1 MKRCPTPRFWTV
13 LMTVAACALL
23 AVSAFAQYQ
32 TGNIFGKVQTKDG
45 SVLPGV
51 TVTLTGV
58 GAPQNF
64 VTDATGNF
72 RFLNLSP
79 GTYSLKAE
87 LAGYGTSTR
96 TGVSVNIGRNA
107 DVTMT
112 LNPSVSEAIT
122 VTAEAPLI
130 DTRKAGT
137 GATISQVELKEIP
150 SARDPWVVLQEAP
163 SVLIDRVNVGGNYSG
178 QQSNYTAKGV
188 TGDQATWNV
197 DGVNI
202 TDMGALGSSPTYY
215 DFDAFEE
222 MQVTTGGSDPRI
234 QTAGVQLNMVT
245 RRGTNDFKGSARYL
259 RTPGSTQGPHP
270 IPAEAT
276 SYLSDVNHVVKNEDK
291 GGEIGGPIMR
301 DHLWFWVAYG
311 QNDIHT
317 LPSAGFNSAALGGGP
332 TKFPVSHIALKD
344 TNAKLNAQITASNS
358 GTLFYT
364 RGDKIYSGRNAAPTR
379 PPETTWDQS
388 GPTNLYKLEDTQ
400 IFGRN
405 FYLTLL
411 GAKTIGGFQFLPEGG
426 FGNGV
431 NFRDPT
437 GVYHNT
443 FYKYNT
449 NRPQKNLRADSSD
462 FFHTGALDHELKFG
476 FGYRDAPV
484 HSTTVWPGEQR
495 YTLVPASTCAA
506 RGYAPGVICGNAFI
520 YREGNAQYTNKYNDA
535 YVGDTIIWNNLTI
548 MAGLRWDDQRGG
560 NSASTAAANPDFPT
574 LVPGATFP
582 GSQTLKWTNVNPR
595 IGFTYTLPTTHRTLI
610 RGGYNRYSDQLS
622 AGNTVSA
629 LNPFAFPSGV
639 EYRWGDLNG
648 NGKIDP
654 GELGRFLTPYGYF
667 DPSAPTSPSTQVRLG
682 HATAPRTQEVILGL
696 EQELVGDLSVG
707 VNYTYRRIN
716 NYLWQRFEK
725 TQGAGDFYTPADF
738 VPCAGSDCQ
747 DDITG
752 ASVTTVN
759 GHPVYETKDGSFPF
773 YAVLTNRPDFNNT
786 FSGIELFA
794 NKRLSNNWMFRGNF
808 SYNDWKQ
815 HVGANGFQ
823 DPTQQLTATG
833 CSSCDSIAFQNSGTG
848 SGSFGQVY
856 INSKWSYNLTGMYQF
871 PWQISLSAALN
882 GRQGYPFLKAV
893 GVTTGDGTDK
903 NVIAENLGSSRFSNI
918 QNLDLRLAKE
928 FRISQVGLELSASAF
943 NVFNKRPVLQRNGS
957 GGNVG
962 TGEDS
967 PSFGRITE
975 IQSPRILQFGARL
988 NF

>member
-1 MKRCPTPRFWTV
+1 
-13 LMTVAACALL
+13 MTVAACALL
-23 AVSAFAQYQ
+23 AVSAFAQFQ

-58 GAPQNF
+58 GAPQTF
-64 VTDATGNF
+64 VTDATGAF

-96 TGVSVNIGRNA
+96 SGLSVNIGRNA
-107 DVTMT
+107 DVTLT

-137 GATISQVELKEIP
+137 GATISQVELKEVP
-150 SARDPWVVLQEAP
+150 SARDPWVILQQTP

-245 RRGTNDFKGSARYL
+245 RRGTNDFKGSGRWL
-259 RTPGSTQGPHP
+259 LTPGGSQGNHS

-276 SYLSDVNHVVKNEDK
+276 SYLQDVNHVKKNEDR
-291 GGEIGGPIMR
+291 GGEVGGPILR
-301 DHLWFWVAYG
+301 DHLWFWAAYG
-311 QNDIHT
+311 QNDIRV
-317 LPSAGFNSAALGGGP
+317 FP
-332 TKFPVSHIALKD
+332 TARIGQVFPPSHITLKD
-344 TNAKLNAQITASNS
+344 TNAKLNAQVTASNS

-364 RGDKIYSGRNAAPTR
+364 RGDKVYLGRNAASNR
-379 PPETTWDQS
+379 PQETTWDQS

-411 GAKTIGGFQFLPEGG
+411 GAKTIGGFAFQPEGG
-426 FGNGV
+426 FGVGPS
-431 NFRDPT
+431 FRDAS
-437 GVYHNT
+437 GINHNT
-443 FYKYNT
+443 YYQYLT
-449 NRPQKNLRADSSD
+449 NRPQKNARADMSD

-484 HSTTVWPGEQR
+484 SSKTTWPGEQR
-495 YTLVPASTCAA
+495 LILASAKTCAN
-506 RGYAPGVICGNAFI
+506 RGVAPGVTCGEARIFRQGNTAFS
-520 YREGNAQYTNKYNDA
+520 NKYNDA
-535 YVGDTIIWNNLTI
+535 YVGDTIIWNNLTL
-548 MAGLRWDDQRGG
+548 MAGLRWDDQRAR
-560 NSASTAAANPDFPT
+560 NAASSVAANPDFPT
-574 LVPGATFP
+574 LVPAFNYP
-582 GSQTLKWTNVNPR
+582 GSDTMKWTNVNPR
-595 IGFTYTLPTTHRTLI
+595 LGFTYTLPTTHRTLI

-622 AGNTVSA
+622 AGTAAYA
-629 LNPFAFPSGV
+629 LNPLAGPSGV
-639 EYRWGDLNG
+639 RYRWVDKNG
-648 NGKIDP
+648 NMHADP
-654 GELGRFLTPYGYF
+654 GELTSFIFQYGYF
-667 DPSAPTSPSTQVRLG
+667 DPANPSAGTPFRLG
-682 HATAPRTQEVILGL
+682 HTTAPRTQEFIAGL

-716 NYLWQRFEK
+716 NYVWFRYEK

-738 VPCAGSDCQ
+738 VPCNTADCSSDA
-747 DDITG
+747 TG
-752 ASVTTVN
+752 DPVTTVN
-759 GHPVYETKDGSFPF
+759 GHPVYETKDGSTPT
-773 YAVLTNRPDFNNT
+773 YGVVENRPDYRNT
-786 FSGIELFA
+786 FSGFEVFA

-815 HVGANGFQ
+815 HVGPNGFQ

-833 CSSCDSIAFQNSGTG
+833 CSSCSSIAFQNSGTG
-848 SGSFGQVY
+848 SGSFGEVY

-871 PWQISLSAALN
+871 PWQISFSAAVN
-882 GRQGYPFLKAV
+882 GRQGYPYVKAI
-893 GVTTGDGTDK
+893 GVSTVSEDK
-903 NVIAENLGSSRFSNI
+903 NVIAEDLGKSRFSNI
-918 QNLDLRLAKE
+918 HDVDLRLAKE
-928 FRISQVGLELSASAF
+928 FRVSQVGLELSATAF
-943 NVFNKRPVLQRNGS
+943 NVFNSRPVLQRFGS
-957 GGNVG
+957 GGFLG
-962 TGEDS
+962 TGIDS
-967 PSFGRITE
+967 SVAGQITE
-975 IQSPRILQFGARL
+975 IQSPRIFQFGARL